1 MSETPSLPPL
11 ADADAPALTTAAAP
25 GRPNARAAKAA
36 PAAALNDDVAGLS
49 FEAALAE
56 LDGIVK
62 KLEGGQAKLE
72 EAIADYERGAALRR
86 HCEAKLAEAEQKVQ
100 AIVAHG
106 ASASLRDMA

>member
-1 MSETPSLPPL
+1 V
-11 ADADAPALTTAAAP
+11 DADAPALSTTASP
-25 GRPNARAAKAA
+25 GRPAARASRAASGPAA
-36 PAAALNDDVAGLS
+36 PAANDVSDLS

-62 KLEGGQAKLE
+62 KLEGGQARLE

-100 AIVAHG
+100 AIVAQGISGGG
-106 ASASLRDMA
+106 ATATGLRDLT